1 MKPHQKFLTKCMVL
15 IVGSALC
22 GVPELAQ
29 ALPQQQQSTTQADQQ
44 TTPTD
49 QQGQTVGSQPNV
61 QNGTMVNP
69 AQGPLQPVP
78 TQNEPTN
85 PSQQNPESTT
95 EATPATPAPQPKP
108 EPQVKQPLGAATAE
122 GVPTVGGAAS
132 RPAGEAIAP
141 AKQSQRRSLLIK
153 VGLIAAAG
161 VAGGVVYGLSKGTP
175 SKP

>member
-1 MKPHQKFLTKCMVL
+1 MKAHQKLLTKFMLL

-22 GVPELAQ
+22 GLPEYVQ
-29 ALPQQQQSTTQADQQ
+29 AQQSQTGQQNQQ
-44 TTPTD
+44 T
-49 QQGQTVGSQPNV
+49 QQ
-61 QNGTMVNP
+61 QNGTTINP

-78 TQNEPTN
+78 TQNEPNAPN
-85 PSQQNPESTT
+85 PQTQNPESTT
-95 EATPATPAPQPKP
+95 QATPATPQPQPKP
-108 EPQVKQPLGAATAE
+108 EPQIQQPLGAATAE

-161 VAGGVVYGLSKGTP
+161 VAAGVVYGLSKGT
-175 SKP
+175 SAKPTQARQVN